1 MAWLY
6 VPALEVSN
14 SDLNQELMATEPFVM
29 SRGKPMR
36 PQSLLRKY
44 KKEKYMKRLSG
55 LTLKPSTANLGVLK
69 WISSLEASPASH
81 IQVLASY
88 LEKKT
93 QETYGRTLKESLAR
107 FDLVC
112 YSWRTFQTS
121 IIQLPPQSLENWP
134 KWGMTRRGVLYALP
148 TLERPIGEPDGSS
161 WPTPTVNQVTR
172 NYNEP
177 IEKYLQRVED
187 YKQGKTKGKPGVS
200 LGVKVRMMLPT
211 PTANEAQKAG
221 LYKKG
226 QMGNS
231 LVAKA
236 KRGELFPTPTARE
249 PNDVGLNLDRGR
261 YSNDTLTRKVSNQEG
276 LKNGGRLNP
285 EWVEWLMGWPIGW
298 TDYEDAVT
306 E

>member
-6 VPALEVSN
+6 VPVLEASN
-14 SDLNQELMATEPFVM
+14 LGLNQELMDSKPFVM
-29 SRGKPMR
+29 SRGKPMQLR
-36 PQSLLRKY
+36 SLSRKY
-44 KKEKYMKRLSG
+44 KKEKYMKRLFG
-55 LTLKPSTANLGVLK
+55 LTLKPSTANVGVEK
-69 WISSLEASPASH
+69 WISSLEDSPVSP
-81 IQVLASY
+81 IQVLGSY
-88 LEKKT
+88 LEKTT

-107 FDLVC
+107 FNPAS

-121 IIQLPPQSLENWP
+121 ITPSHQQLLENWP
-134 KWGMTRRGVLYALP
+134 KWGLTRRGVLYALP
-148 TLERPIGEPDGSS
+148 TLERPIDVQGGSS

-172 NYNEP
+172 NYDEP
-177 IEKYLQRVED
+177 IEKYLQRIED

-298 TDYEDAVT
+298 TDSED
-306 E
+306 